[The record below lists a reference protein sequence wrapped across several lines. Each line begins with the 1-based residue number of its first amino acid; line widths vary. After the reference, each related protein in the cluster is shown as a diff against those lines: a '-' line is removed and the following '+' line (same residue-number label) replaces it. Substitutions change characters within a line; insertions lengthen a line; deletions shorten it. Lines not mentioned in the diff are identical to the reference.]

1 MQRKQEKRL
10 GFNGIKEIKDH
21 VWYKSYPWDYL
32 LTRKML
38 SPFIP
43 LLKDN
48 FDKKYCEG
56 IEKQGLETKARYEQY
71 MRNYNYNDLFIH
83 YTYFIDNT
91 IQKNQTSN
99 SLLFNNHGLS
109 KQRCQ
114 SAISLPIKQNEVKA
128 INSSFPLF
136 DYKKNDNQMSTKQIQ
151 LIRDKG
157 ISLTSVPI
165 PISHNKQFIKSMTN
179 LCISP
184 YMMHNKQNK
193 DIVNKSF
200 LSSIHNNTPLKEE
213 VIQNNKYI
221 NEITSQCKKKYSDN
235 QRLSRNLDQF
245 LSQQKQIN
253 VNSSNQ
259 HEIDKTTISNQLINQ
274 IDKQNLTAALSV
286 IRLKNLNKYMT
297 LDSTG
302 GSMSSKLIYN
312 VKDKG

>member
-21 VWYKSYPWDYL
+21 AWYKSYPWDYL

-91 IQKNQTSN
+91 IKKNQTSN
-99 SLLFNNHGLS
+99 SLLFNDHGLS

-114 SAISLPIKQNEVKA
+114 SAINLPIKQNEEVKA
-128 INSSFPLF
+128 IN
-136 DYKKNDNQMSTKQIQ
+136 YKKNDNQMSTKKLQ
-151 LIRDKG
+151 LIKDKG

-165 PISHNKQFIKSMTN
+165 PMSHNKQCIKSMTN

-184 YMMHNKQNK
+184 YMMHNKQHK

-221 NEITSQCKKKYSDN
+221 NEITSQCKQKYSDN

-253 VNSSNQ
+253 VKSSNQ
-259 HEIDKTTISNQLINQ
+259 HEIYKATISNQLINQ
-274 IDKQNLTAALSV
+274 IDKQNLTAALSL
-286 IRLKNLNKYMT
+286 IRLINLKTNT
-297 LDSTG
+297 
-302 GSMSSKLIYN
+302 
-312 VKDKG
+312 